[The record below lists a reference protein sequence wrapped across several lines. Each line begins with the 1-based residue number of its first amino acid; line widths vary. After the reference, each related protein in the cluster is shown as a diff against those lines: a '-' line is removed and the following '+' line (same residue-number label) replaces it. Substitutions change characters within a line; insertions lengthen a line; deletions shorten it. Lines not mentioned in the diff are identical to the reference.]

1 MKKQRR
7 YTISVTPDL
16 EEDLEQAWKKKY
28 SKPPRSE
35 MIRELLRIGLDSLE
49 NSSDEENGK

>member
-1 MKKQRR
+1 MKKKRR

-28 SKPPRSE
+28 SETPRSE

>member
-28 SKPPRSE
+28 STPPPQRDDTGTAQD
-35 MIRELLRIGLDSLE
+35 RIGFPGEQLR
-49 NSSDEENGK
+49 

>member
-1 MKKQRR
+1 MKKKRR

-16 EEDLEQAWKKKY
+16 EEDLEHAWKKKY
-28 SKPPRSE
+28 STPPRSE

>member
-28 SKPPRSE
+28 SKTPRSE
-35 MIRELLRIGLDSLE
+35 MIRELIRSGLDSLE
-49 NSSDEENGK
+49 TSSDEEKGK

>member
-1 MKKQRR
+1 MKKKRR

-28 SKPPRSE
+28 SKTPRSE

>member
-1 MKKQRR
+1 MKKKRR

-28 SKPPRSE
+28 SKAPRSE

>member
-16 EEDLEQAWKKKY
+16 EEDLAQAWKKKY
-28 SKPPRSE
+28 SKTPRSE

>member
-1 MKKQRR
+1 MKKKRR

-28 SKPPRSE
+28 SQTPRSE

>member
-1 MKKQRR
+1 MKAQRR
-7 YTISVTPDL
+7 YTISVTLGL
-16 EEDLEQAWKKKY
+16 EEELEQAWKKKY
-28 SKPPRSE
+28 SKTPRSE

>member
-1 MKKQRR
+1 MKKKRR
-7 YTISVTPDL
+7 DTISVTPELD
-16 EEDLEQAWKKKY
+16 EDVEQAWKKKY
-28 SKPPRSE
+28 SKTPRSE